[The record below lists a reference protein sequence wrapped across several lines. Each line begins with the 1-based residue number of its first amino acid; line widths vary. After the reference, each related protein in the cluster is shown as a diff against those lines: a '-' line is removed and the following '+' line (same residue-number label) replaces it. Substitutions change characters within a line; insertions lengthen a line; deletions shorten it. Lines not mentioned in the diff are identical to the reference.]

1 MSNQKTQVQDSTQLL
16 EFANQALQSTNSQ
29 IEFSANQIRST
40 GKNVRAIAVE
50 TIDLL
55 LSYPSP
61 SDIETRKR
69 EVVEQYSE
77 VLCTF
82 ARDMAIPIKE
92 LNRAWMSVEQNMG
105 FFFLSSGRDSGIGSS
120 EIRELINVMTE
131 AQKLIPETTSEIAN
145 LKDAIRASAGG
156 LHGLDDA
163 IDSAISTLTRL
174 NEELEH
180 GYAIFG
186 RQIALA
192 ERLHEI
198 LVEEE
203 IV

>member
-1 MSNQKTQVQDSTQLL
+1 MSNQKTLVQDSTMLL
-16 EFANQALQSTNSQ
+16 ESANQALQSTSSQ

-40 GKNVRAIAVE
+40 GKKVRAIAVE

-55 LSYPSP
+55 LSYPSQ
-61 SDIETRKR
+61 SDLETRKQA
-69 EVVEQYSE
+69 VVEQYSE
-77 VLCTF
+77 VLSTF
-82 ARDMAIPIKE
+82 ARSMAIPIKE

-105 FFFLSSGRDSGIGSS
+105 FFFLSSGRETGTDSA
-120 EIRELINVMTE
+120 EIRDLITVMTE
-131 AQKLIPETTSEIAN
+131 AQKLIPETTSDIAN
-145 LKDAIRASAGG
+145 LKDAIMASAGG
-156 LHGLDDA
+156 LRDLDDP
-163 IDSAISTLTRL
+163 IDSAVSTLARL
-174 NEELEH
+174 SEELEH

-203 IV
+203 IG

>member
-1 MSNQKTQVQDSTQLL
+1 MSNQKTLVQDSTMLL
-16 EFANQALQSTNSQ
+16 ESANQALQSTNGQ

-40 GKNVRAIAVE
+40 GKKVRAIAVE

-55 LSYPSP
+55 LSYPSQ
-61 SDIETRKR
+61 SDIETRKQA
-69 EVVEQYSE
+69 VVEQYSE
-77 VLCTF
+77 ALSTF
-82 ARDMAIPIKE
+82 ARNMAIPIKD

-105 FFFLSSGRDSGIGSS
+105 FFFLSSGRDSGPDSS
-120 EIRELINVMTE
+120 ELRKLINVMTE
-131 AQKLIPETTSEIAN
+131 AQQLIPETTSDIAN
-145 LKDAIRASAGG
+145 LKDAIKASAGG
-156 LHGLDDA
+156 LRGLDDP

-174 NEELEH
+174 SEELEH

-203 IV
+203 IG